1 MLNLTIM
8 LCYAHLSKSY
18 CLTDFM
24 PTPQSTYDLP
34 PPATRHVVKEEQ
46 IEYGFIGKLQGLKY
60 EYRADIRDRASLER
74 NFREKFEALN
84 RVKLSDGEFARL
96 LDEIVTPDVF
106 TAAKTLRSINSF
118 TREDGTPLNYTL
130 VNIKDWCKNTF
141 EVVNQLRINTDYSHH
156 RYDVLI
162 LINGVPC
169 VQIELKTL
177 GINPRRAMEQI
188 VDYKND
194 PGNGY
199 TKTLLSFLQLFI
211 VSNRTNTYYFAN
223 NNARH
228 FAFNADERFLP
239 IYQFAD
245 EANNKIAQLDD
256 FADKF
261 LAKCTLGETI
271 SRYMVLIA
279 SEQKLLMM
287 RPYQVYA
294 VKQIVD
300 CIHQN
305 CGNGY
310 IWHTTGSG
318 KTLTS
323 FKAST
328 LLKDNPD
335 IEKCLF
341 VVDRKDLDRQ
351 TREEFNKFQEG
362 CVEENTNTAT
372 LVRRLLSD
380 DYVDK
385 VIVTTIQKLGLAL
398 DENSKRNKQQKKD
411 GKTTYKEQ
419 LAPLSDKR
427 IVFIFDECHRSQFGA
442 NHDAIKEFFPK
453 AQLFGFTGTPIFEA
467 NATAKQYEG
476 EEGQFRT
483 TEDLFQKQLHA
494 YTITHAIEDANVLRF
509 HVDYFKPEGKNPPK
523 PGEALAKKA
532 VIEAILT
539 KHDTATASRRF
550 NAVLATASINDAIE
564 YHRLFAELQ
573 KAKQDADPAFV
584 PLNIACVFSPPAEG
598 DADVKQIQ
606 EDLPQEKQDNQEDP
620 EGKKAALKSIL
631 ASYNARFGTNHS
643 INEFDLYY
651 QDVQKRIKDQ
661 QWPEADLRK
670 AFPTVQHHKI
680 DITIVV
686 DMLLTGFDSKYLNT
700 LYVDKNL
707 KYHGLIQA
715 FSRTNRV
722 LNGTKPY
729 GNILDFRQQQ
739 ANVDAAIALFSGEK
753 TGEKAREIW
762 LVDKAP
768 VVIQKLDTAVTK
780 LADFMQSQGLA
791 CTPDAVHSLKGDDAR
806 AAFIQNFKEVQRLK
820 TQLDQYTDLTED
832 NATAIEHILP
842 AENLQGF
849 RGAYL
854 ETAQRLKQ
862 QQAQQDKGGIAAGG
876 DAADVDQLDFE
887 FVLFASAVID
897 YDYIMGLMSRFSQ
910 QGPGKLKMSREQLIG
925 LIQADAKFMNERDD
939 IAAYI
944 NTLKAGEG
952 LSEIAIREGY
962 TRFKREKD
970 SAELG
975 SIATRHQLAPAFLQT
990 FVDGI
995 LQRMIFDG
1003 EALSD
1008 LMAPLDLGWKARAQ
1022 AELALMKELVPLLTK
1037 RAQGRDISG
1046 LSAYEQ

>member
-1 MLNLTIM
+1 
-8 LCYAHLSKSY
+8 
-18 CLTDFM
+18 M
-24 PTPQSTYDLP
+24 PPSNFTYDQ
-34 PPATRHVVKEEQ
+34 PANKQSHAVKEEQ

-60 EYRADIRDRASLER
+60 EYRADIRDRAALER

-84 RVKLSDGEFARL
+84 RVNLSDGEFARL
-96 LDEIVTPDVF
+96 LDGIVTPDVF

-118 TREDGTPLNYTL
+118 TRDDGTPLNYTL
-130 VNIKDWCKNTF
+130 ANIKDWCKNTF

-169 VQIELKTL
+169 VQVELKTL
-177 GINPRRAMEQI
+177 GIHPRRAMEQI

-199 TKTLLSFLQLFI
+199 SKTLLCFLQLFI
-211 VSNRTNTYYFAN
+211 VSNRASTYYFAN

-245 EANNKIAQLDD
+245 EANKKITHLDD
-256 FADKF
+256 FADSF
-261 LAKCTLGETI
+261 LVKCTLGQTL
-271 SRYMVLIA
+271 SRYMVLVA
-279 SEQKLLMM
+279 SEQKLMMM

-294 VKQIVD
+294 VKHIVD
-300 CIHQN
+300 CIHHN
-305 CGNGY
+305 SGNGY

-335 IEKCLF
+335 VEKCLF

-351 TREEFNKFQEG
+351 IREEFNRFQEG
-362 CVEENTNTAT
+362 CVEENTNTAS

-380 DYVDK
+380 DYADK

-398 DENSKRNKQQKKD
+398 DETSRRNQQQKQN
-411 GKTTYKEQ
+411 GRATYKEQ
-419 LAPLSDKR
+419 LEPLRDKR
-427 IVFIFDECHRSQFGA
+427 VVFIFDECHRSQFGA

-467 NATAKQYEG
+467 NASRTQIVDEQASL
-476 EEGQFRT
+476 RT
-483 TEDLFQKQLHA
+483 TEDIFQKQLHA

-509 HVDYFKPEGKNPPK
+509 HVDYFKPKAEDGKTEGKAKKAPAPK
-523 PGEALAKKA
+523 PGEPLAKRA
-532 VIEAILT
+532 VIDAILA
-539 KHDTATASRRF
+539 KHDVATANRRF
-550 NAVLATASINDAIE
+550 NAVLATASIDDAIE
-564 YHRLFAELQ
+564 YHSLFAELQ
-573 KAKQDADPAFV
+573 KAKQEADPDFV

-598 DADVKQIQ
+598 DADVKQLQ
-606 EDLPQEKQDNQEDP
+606 QDLPQEKQDNEEDP
-620 EGKKAALKSIL
+620 EGKKAALKAIL
-631 ASYNARFGTNHS
+631 ASYNARYGTNHTIS
-643 INEFDLYY
+643 EFDLYY

-661 QWPEADLRK
+661 QWPNADLPAVK
-670 AFPTVQHHKI
+670 KI

-707 KYHGLIQA
+707 KHHGLIQA

-729 GNILDFRQQQ
+729 GNILDFRNQQD
-739 ANVDAAIALFSGEK
+739 NVDAAIALFSGEK
-753 TGEKAREIW
+753 TGEQAREIW

-768 VVIQKLDTAVTK
+768 VVIQKLDAAVIR
-780 LADFMQSQGLA
+780 LAGFMQSQGLSCA
-791 CTPDAVHSLKGDDAR
+791 PEAVHNLKGDDAR
-806 AAFIQNFKEVQRLK
+806 AAFIKNFKEVQRLK
-820 TQLDQYTDLTED
+820 TQLDQYTDLTAD
-832 NATAIEHILP
+832 NATAIEQILP
-842 AENLQGF
+842 SENLQGF

-854 ETAQRLKQ
+854 ETAQRLKA
-862 QQAQQDKGGIAAGG
+862 QQAQQGKGALGDQGEGG
-876 DAADVDQLDFE
+876 ASAEVDQLDFE
-887 FVLFASAVID
+887 FVLFASSVID
-897 YDYIMGLMSRFSQ
+897 YDYIMGLMHRFSS
-910 QGPGKLKMSREQLIG
+910 QGPGKQKMSREQLIG
-925 LIQADAKFMNERDD
+925 LIQSDAKFMNERDD

-952 LSEIAIREGY
+952 LSEQTIRDGY
-962 TRFKREKD
+962 TRFKKEKD
-970 SAELG
+970 SAELA
-975 SIATRHQLAPAFLQT
+975 SIATRYGLTPAALQT
-990 FVDGI
+990 FVDGV
-995 LQRMIFDG
+995 LERMIFDG

-1008 LMAPLDLGWKARAQ
+1008 LMAPLELGWKARAQ
-1022 AELALMKELVPLLTK
+1022 AETALMTELVPLLNK

>member
-1 MLNLTIM
+1 MIASKFTYPLPSGTPGLT
-8 LCYAHLSKSY
+8 
-18 CLTDFM
+18 
-24 PTPQSTYDLP
+24 
-34 PPATRHVVKEEQ
+34 VKEEQ
-46 IEYGFIGKLQGLKY
+46 IEYGFIGKLQNLKY
-60 EYRADIRDRASLER
+60 EYRPDIRDRAALER

-106 TAAKTLRSINSF
+106 TAAKTLRSINAF

-169 VQIELKTL
+169 VQVELKTL

-188 VDYKND
+188 VEYKND

-228 FAFNADERFLP
+228 FSFNADERFLP

-245 EANNKIAQLDD
+245 EANQKITQLDE

-261 LAKCTLGETI
+261 LMKCTLGQTI
-271 SRYMVLIA
+271 SRYMVLVA

-351 TREEFNKFQEG
+351 TREEFNRFQEG

-372 LVRRLLSD
+372 LVRRLLSS
-380 DYVDK
+380 DYADK

-398 DENSKRNKQQKKD
+398 DETSRRNKQQKKD
-411 GKTTYKEQ
+411 GKATFKEQ
-419 LAPLSDKR
+419 LAPLADKR
-427 IVFIFDECHRSQFGA
+427 IVLIFDECHRSQFGD
-442 NHDAIKEFFPK
+442 NHDAIKNFFPK
-453 AQLFGFTGTPIFEA
+453 AQLFGFTGTPIFEK
-467 NATAKQYEG
+467 NATVKQFEG
-476 EEGQFRT
+476 EEGQLRT
-483 TEDLFQKQLHA
+483 TEDIFQKQLHA
-494 YTITHAIEDANVLRF
+494 YTITHAIEDTNVLRF
-509 HVDYFKPEGKNPPK
+509 HVDYFKPEGNNPPK
-523 PGEALAKKA
+523 PGEALAKRA
-532 VIEAILT
+532 VIEAILA

-564 YHRLFAELQ
+564 YHKLFADLQ
-573 KAKQDADPAFV
+573 KAKQEADPAFV
-584 PLNIACVFSPPAEG
+584 PLNIACVFSPPADG
-598 DADVKQIQ
+598 DPDVKQIQ
-606 EDLPQEKQDNQEDP
+606 EDLPQEKADNQEDP
-620 EGKKAALKSIL
+620 EGKKAALKTIL
-631 ASYNARFGTNHS
+631 VSYNAHYGTNHT

-661 QWPEADLRK
+661 QWPDADLRK
-670 AFPTVQHHKI
+670 AFPTALHHKI
-680 DITIVV
+680 DIAIVV

-753 TGEKAREIW
+753 SGEEVRKIW

-780 LADFMQSQGLA
+780 LADFMQSQGLT
-791 CTPDAVHSLKGDDAR
+791 CTPDAVHSLKGDEAR

-832 NATAIEHILP
+832 NAIAIEHILP
-842 AENLQGF
+842 AEQLQAF

-854 ETAQRLKQ
+854 ETAQRLKKQ
-862 QQAQQDKGGIAAGG
+862 QTQQDKSGQGAQDG
-876 DAADVDQLDFE
+876 AADVDQLDFE
-887 FVLFASAVID
+887 FVLFASSIID

-910 QGPGKLKMSREQLIG
+910 QGPGKQKMSREQLIG

-952 LSEIAIREGY
+952 LSETAIREGY
-962 TRFKREKD
+962 TRFKQEKD
-970 SAELG
+970 SAELTD
-975 SIATRHQLAPAFLQT
+975 IATRHQLAPAVLQT

-1003 EALSD
+1003 ESLSD

-1022 AELALMKELVPLLTK
+1022 AELALMKELVPLLQK
-1037 RAQGRDISG
+1037 RAQGREISG

>member
-1 MLNLTIM
+1 MT
-8 LCYAHLSKSY
+8 SSPFSY
-18 CLTDFM
+18 DQASGT
-24 PTPQSTYDLP
+24 
-34 PPATRHVVKEEQ
+34 ARHGVKEEQ
-46 IEYGFIGKLQGLKY
+46 IEYGFIGKLQSLKY
-60 EYRADIRDRASLER
+60 TYRDDIRDRAALEQ
-74 NFREKFEALN
+74 NFREKFQELN
-84 RVKLSDGEFARL
+84 RVNLSDAEFKRL
-96 LDEIVTPDVF
+96 LEDIVTADVF
-106 TAAKTLRSINSF
+106 TAARTLRERNAF
-118 TREDGTPLNYTL
+118 TRDDGTPLNYTL

-169 VQIELKTL
+169 VQVELKTL
-177 GINPRRAMEQI
+177 TVNPRRAMEQI

-199 TKTLLSFLQLFI
+199 SKTLLCFLQLFI

-223 NNARH
+223 NNTRH

-245 EANNKIAQLDD
+245 EANTKINHLDD
-256 FADKF
+256 FAQKF
-261 LAKCTLGETI
+261 LPKCTLGETI
-271 SRYMVLIA
+271 SRYMVLVA

-294 VKQIVD
+294 VKAIVD
-300 CIHQN
+300 CIHDN
-305 CGNGY
+305 SGNGY

-351 TREEFNKFQEG
+351 TREEFNRFQEN
-362 CVEENTNTAT
+362 CVEENTNTAS

-380 DYVDK
+380 DYADK

-398 DENSKRNKQQKKD
+398 DENSKRNKQRTNSGQA
-411 GKTTYKEQ
+411 TYKEQ
-419 LAPLSDKR
+419 LAPLQDKR
-427 IVFIFDECHRSQFGA
+427 IVFIFDECHRSQFGE
-442 NHDAIKEFFPK
+442 NHKAIKAFFPK
-453 AQLFGFTGTPIFEA
+453 AQLFGFTGTPIFED
-467 NATAKQYEG
+467 NASRTQIEDEQASL
-476 EEGQFRT
+476 RT
-483 TEDLFQKQLHA
+483 TEDIFQKQLHA

-509 HVDYFKPEGKNPPK
+509 HVDYFKPEGKNVPK

-532 VIEAILT
+532 VIDAILA
-539 KHDTATASRRF
+539 KHDTATATRRF

-564 YHRLFAELQ
+564 YHALFKEAQ
-573 KAKQDADPAFV
+573 AAKHAADASFV

-598 DADVKQIQ
+598 NADVQQIQ
-606 EDLPQEKQDNQEDP
+606 EDLPQEKQDNQVDP
-620 EGKKAALKSIL
+620 DSKKAALKAIL
-631 ASYNARFGTNHS
+631 ADYNTRFGTNHQLS
-643 INEFDLYY
+643 EFDLYY

-661 QWPEADLRK
+661 QWPNADYPAAK
-670 AFPTVQHHKI
+670 KI
-680 DITIVV
+680 DIAIVV

-700 LYVDKNL
+700 LYVDKSL
-707 KYHGLIQA
+707 KHHGLIQA

-729 GNILDFRQQQ
+729 GNILDFRSQKD
-739 ANVDAAIALFSGEK
+739 AVDAAIALFSGEK
-753 TGEKAREIW
+753 SEEKAREIW

-768 VVIQKLDTAVTK
+768 VVIEKLQGAVQR
-780 LADFMQSQGLA
+780 LEDFMKTQGLP
-791 CTPDAVHSLKGDDAR
+791 CTPEAVPQLKGDEAR
-806 AAFIQNFKEVQRLK
+806 AAFIGHFKEVQRLK
-820 TQLDQYTDLTED
+820 TQLDQYTDLTPD
-832 NATAIEHILP
+832 NTDAIEHILP
-842 AENLQGF
+842 KEAQQGF
-849 RGAYL
+849 KGVYI
-854 ETAQRLKQ
+854 ETAQRLK
-862 QQAQQDKGGIAAGG
+862 ALQDKTGNDEEGSNTT
-876 DAADVDQLDFE
+876 DEVDQLDFE

-897 YDYIMGLMSRFSQ
+897 YDYIVGLMSRFSSQ
-910 QGPGKLKMSREQLIG
+910 APGKQKMSREELIG
-925 LIQADAKFMNERDD
+925 LISADAKFMDERND

-944 NTLKAGEG
+944 ATLKVGEG
-952 LSEIAIREGY
+952 LSETSIRDGY
-962 TRFKREKD
+962 ARFKKEKD
-970 SAELG
+970 SAELLA
-975 SIATRHQLAPAFLQT
+975 IAIQHGLAPAALQT

-995 LQRMIFDG
+995 LERMILDAD
-1003 EALSD
+1003 ALTD

-1022 AELALMKELVPLLTK
+1022 AETALMAELIPLLTK

-1046 LSAYEQ
+1046 LSAYEH

>member
-1 MLNLTIM
+1 MTT
-8 LCYAHLSKSY
+8 HES
-18 CLTDFM
+18 
-24 PTPQSTYDLP
+24 
-34 PPATRHVVKEEQ
+34 Q
-46 IEYGFIGKLQGLKY
+46 IELDFIHKLSELKY
-60 EYRADIRDRASLER
+60 EYRPDIRDRAALER
-74 NFREKFEALN
+74 NFREKFESLN

-96 LDEIVTPDVF
+96 LDEIVTSDVF

-118 TREDGTPLNYTL
+118 AREDGTPLNYTL

-141 EVVNQLRINTDYSHH
+141 EVVNQLRVNTDYSHH

-169 VQIELKTL
+169 VQVELKTL
-177 GINPRRAMEQI
+177 GISPRRAMEQI
-188 VDYKND
+188 VEYKND

-211 VSNRTNTYYFAN
+211 VSNRSSTYYFAN
-223 NNARH
+223 NNTRH

-239 IYQFAD
+239 IYQFAN
-245 EANNKIAQLDD
+245 EANRKITQLDE
-256 FADKF
+256 FADNF
-261 LAKCTLGETI
+261 LVKCTLGQTI
-271 SRYMVLIA
+271 SKYMVLVA

-300 CIHQN
+300 CIAQN

-351 TREEFNKFQEG
+351 TREEFNRFQEG

-372 LVRRLLSD
+372 LVRRLLSN
-380 DYVDK
+380 DYADK

-398 DENSKRNKQQKKD
+398 DDTSRRNVQQKKD

-419 LAPLSDKR
+419 LKPLADKR
-427 IVFIFDECHRSQFGA
+427 VVFIFDECHRSQFGA

-467 NATAKQYEG
+467 NASRTQIEDEQASM
-476 EEGQFRT
+476 RT
-483 TEDLFQKQLHA
+483 TDDLFQKQLHA

-523 PGEALAKKA
+523 PGEALAKRA
-532 VIEAILT
+532 VIEAILA
-539 KHDTATASRRF
+539 KHDTATATRRF

-564 YHRLFAELQ
+564 YHRLFDELQ
-573 KAKQDADPAFV
+573 QARQQANPNFV

-606 EDLPQEKQDNQEDP
+606 EDLPQEKLDNQQDP
-620 EGKKAALKSIL
+620 EGKKTALKSIL
-631 ASYNARFGTNHS
+631 NSYNERYGTNHS
-643 INEFDLYY
+643 ISEFDLYY

-661 QWPEADLRK
+661 QWPDADLRK
-670 AFPTVQHHKI
+670 AYPNVPHHKI

-707 KYHGLIQA
+707 KHHGLIQA

-739 ANVDAAIALFSGEK
+739 ANVDAAIALFSGE
-753 TGEKAREIW
+753 TSVEKAQEIW

-768 VVIQKLDTAVTK
+768 VVIQKLDAAVSK

-791 CTPDAVHSLKGDDAR
+791 CTPDAVHSIKGDHAR
-806 AAFIQNFKEVQRLK
+806 ATFIQHFKEVQRLK
-820 TQLDQYTDLTED
+820 TQLDQYTDLSED

-842 AENLQGF
+842 AETLQGF

-854 ETAQRLKQ
+854 ETAQRLKA
-862 QQAQQDKGGIAAGG
+862 QQAGLK
-876 DAADVDQLDFE
+876 AADDVASGDTDVVNQLDFE
-887 FVLFASAVID
+887 YVLFSSSIID
-897 YDYIMGLMSRFSQ
+897 FDYIMGLMSHYTQ
-910 QGPGKLKMSREQLIG
+910 QTSANKLTLSREDLVG
-925 LIQADAKFMNERDD
+925 LISSDSKLLGEREDMV
-939 IAAYI
+939 AYV
-944 NTLKAGEG
+944 NTLSLTQGMTET
-952 LSEIAIREGY
+952 LIREGY
-962 TRFKREKD
+962 VRFKQAKD
-970 SAELG
+970 SAELAA
-975 SIATRHQLAPAFLQT
+975 IATRHQLSPTALQA
-990 FVDGI
+990 FVDTI

-1008 LMAPLDLGWKARAQ
+1008 LLAPLGLGWKARAQ
-1022 AELALMKELVPLLTK
+1022 AELALMTELVPLLNK
-1037 RAQGRDISG
+1037 RAQGREVSG

>member
-1 MLNLTIM
+1 MPSSNLT
-8 LCYAHLSKSY
+8 YGSS
-18 CLTDFM
+18 
-24 PTPQSTYDLP
+24 SGS
-34 PPATRHVVKEEQ
+34 TRHAVREEH
-46 IEYGFIGKLQGLKY
+46 IEDGFIGKLQSLKY
-60 EYRADIRDRASLER
+60 EYRRDIRDRASLEQ

-84 RVKLSDGEFARL
+84 RVNLSDGEFARL
-96 LDEIVTPDVF
+96 LEDIVTPDVF
-106 TAAKTLRSINSF
+106 TAARTLRERNSF
-118 TREDGTPLNYTL
+118 TRDDGTPLNYTL

-169 VQIELKTL
+169 VQVELKTL
-177 GINPRRAMEQI
+177 TVNPRRAMEQI

-199 TKTLLSFLQLFI
+199 SKTLLCFLQLFI

-223 NNARH
+223 NNTRH

-245 EANNKIAQLDD
+245 EANNKVNHLDD
-256 FADKF
+256 FAQKF
-261 LAKCTLGETI
+261 LPKCTLGETI
-271 SRYMVLIA
+271 SRYMVLVA

-294 VKQIVD
+294 VKAIVD
-300 CIHQN
+300 CIHDN
-305 CGNGY
+305 SGNGY

-351 TREEFNKFQEG
+351 TREEFNRFQEN
-362 CVEENTNTAT
+362 CVEENTNTAS

-380 DYVDK
+380 DYADK

-398 DENSKRNKQQKKD
+398 DENSKRNKQRTNSGQA
-411 GKTTYKEQ
+411 TYKEQ
-419 LAPLSDKR
+419 LAPLQDKR
-427 IVFIFDECHRSQFGA
+427 IVFIFDECHRSQFGE
-442 NHDAIKEFFPK
+442 NHKAIKAFFPK
-453 AQLFGFTGTPIFEA
+453 AQLFGFTGTPIFED
-467 NATAKQYEG
+467 NASRTQIEDEQASL
-476 EEGQFRT
+476 RT
-483 TEDLFQKQLHA
+483 TEDIFQKQLHA

-509 HVDYFKPEGKNPPK
+509 HVDYFKPEGKNVSK

-532 VIEAILT
+532 VIDAILA

-564 YHRLFAELQ
+564 YHALFKEAQ
-573 KAKQDADPAFV
+573 AAKQTAEPDFV

-598 DADVKQIQ
+598 NADVQQIQ
-606 EDLPQEKQDNQEDP
+606 EDLPQEKQDNQVDP
-620 EGKKAALKSIL
+620 DSKKAALKAIL
-631 ASYNARFGTNHS
+631 ADYNTRFGTNHQLS
-643 INEFDLYY
+643 EFDLYY

-661 QWPEADLRK
+661 QWPNADYPAAK
-670 AFPTVQHHKI
+670 KI
-680 DITIVV
+680 DIAIVV

-707 KYHGLIQA
+707 KHHGLIQA

-729 GNILDFRQQQ
+729 GNILDFRSQKD
-739 ANVDAAIALFSGEK
+739 AVDAAIALFSGEK
-753 TGEKAREIW
+753 SEEKAREIW

-768 VVIQKLDTAVTK
+768 VVIEKLQGAVQR
-780 LADFMQSQGLA
+780 LEDFMKTQGLP
-791 CTPDAVHSLKGDDAR
+791 CTPEAVPQLKGDEAR
-806 AAFIQNFKEVQRLK
+806 AAFIGHFKEVQRLK
-820 TQLDQYTDLTED
+820 TQLDQYTDLTPD
-832 NATAIEHILP
+832 NTDAIEHILP
-842 AENLQGF
+842 KEAQQGF
-849 RGAYL
+849 KGVYI
-854 ETAQRLKQ
+854 ETAQRLKSL
-862 QQAQQDKGGIAAGG
+862 QDKTGNDEEGRNTT
-876 DAADVDQLDFE
+876 DEVDQLDFE

-897 YDYIMGLMSRFSQ
+897 YDYIVGLMSRFSSQ
-910 QGPGKLKMSREQLIG
+910 APGKQKVTKDELIG
-925 LIQADAKFMNERDD
+925 LICADAKFMNERDD

-952 LSEIAIREGY
+952 LSEAAIRDGY
-962 TRFKREKD
+962 VRFKKEKD
-970 SAELG
+970 SAELAA
-975 SIATRHQLAPAFLQT
+975 IAATHQLASAALQA
-990 FVDGI
+990 FVDST
-995 LQRMIFDG
+995 LQRLILDAD
-1003 EALSD
+1003 ALTD
-1008 LMAPLDLGWKARAQ
+1008 LMAPRDLGWKARAQ
-1022 AELALMKELVPLLTK
+1022 AETALMKELVPLLTK
-1037 RAQGRDISG
+1037 RSQGREISG
-1046 LSAYEQ
+1046 LSAYEH